1 MDIVI
6 LMTNWGFKLIKRLLE
21 ASPRRWGIGV
31 VVAAGLATA
40 PMTVSAQIRTDGSL
54 GGRATTLSSATG
66 PSVVTIAPNLGHRA
80 GGNLFHSFDAFSVS
94 AHQTAR
100 FTAPSSVVRIISRVT
115 GDSISTIAGTVS
127 APASFYLFNPN
138 GVVVTSTGRFDV
150 NGSLFLS
157 TANQVRWQDG
167 ALYTTDLSRKVTF
180 TAAAPVAY
188 GFLGA
193 PLGRIRIGNTA
204 LAVPDGQ
211 TLALIGRDVRI
222 ETGRDRVYDSAD
234 NLLLPLTLSAPQG
247 RILVT
252 AIGSQAGEVRLSDG
266 RSTVSPTGTVSF
278 QGITASSSGTNG
290 GTTRLSGGTVA
301 IRASELRSDTVA
313 TAGGGLTVTA
323 TDQVRLTG
331 TNLYS
336 SSTGTGTA
344 GTLRIEAPKVTL
356 DGTPLTTTTEGSG
369 DAGIIRIR
377 ATDRL
382 ILANGSGL
390 DSTSNAEGD
399 GGEIHLS
406 AGTITISGGASQ
418 INSTS
423 SGGNAGDIR
432 LEATD
437 RIRINDGAAVSA
449 DSSGRT
455 GEAGTITMT
464 ARQVEIAGGATVR
477 AGVFYSKEG
486 GGDIVVEGKE
496 SIIIKENALL
506 STNSE
511 YEEAIAGDLR
521 LTAPRISLESGAFL
535 QSESNAS
542 SPTASAGRIHLTGSF
557 LSVTG
562 GSEISTRAIS
572 AGGGTIT
579 LEADRV
585 IGFTQ
590 AQATTSVTSGIGD
603 GGNITLRAPLL
614 TLDQAVILANAQDGR
629 GGQIRLS
636 AQLLQK
642 SPDTLISAISSHGID
657 GEVTTTGLDSST
669 TSPLSHLSAAYIDPA
684 SRLSQGCPGAGGR
697 IRLARASRGPLRS
710 QPDEMVPVAI
720 LAGGRLQGSAPSA
733 PQILGCRPSMPGE
746 TPDPL

>member
-6 LMTNWGFKLIKRLLE
+6 LMTNWGFKVIKRLLQ
-21 ASPRRWGIGV
+21 ASPRRWGMGV
-31 VVAAGLATA
+31 VIAAGLATV
-40 PMTVSAQIRTDGSL
+40 PMAVSAQIRTDGSL
-54 GGRATTLSSATG
+54 GGRATTLSSGTG
-66 PSVVTIAPNLGHRA
+66 PSVVTIAPGLGRQA
-80 GGNLFHSFDAFSVS
+80 GGNLFHSFDTFSVS

-100 FTAPSSVVRIISRVT
+100 FSAPSSVARIISRVT

-167 ALYTTDLSRKVTF
+167 TLYTTDLSRKVTF
-180 TAAAPVAY
+180 KTAAPVAY
-188 GFLGA
+188 GFLDA

-222 ETGRDRVYDSAD
+222 ETGRDLV
-234 NLLLPLTLSAPQG
+234 NTPLLPLTLSAPQG

-252 AIGSQAGEVRLSDG
+252 AIGSQAGDVSLTDG
-266 RSTVSPTGTVSF
+266 RSTASPTGTLSL
-278 QGITASSSGTNG
+278 QGVTASSSGTNG
-290 GTTRLSGGTVA
+290 GTTRLNGGTVA
-301 IRASELRSDTVA
+301 IRSSDLRSDTVT
-313 TAGGGLTVTA
+313 TAGGGLAITA
-323 TDQVRLTG
+323 TDQVRLTE

-336 SSTGTGTA
+336 SSTGMGAA
-344 GTLRIEAPKVTL
+344 GTMRIEAPEVIL
-356 DGTPLTTTTEGSG
+356 DGTALTTSTEGAG
-369 DAGIIRIR
+369 KAGIIRIR
-377 ATDRL
+377 APDRL
-382 ILANGSGL
+382 TIANDSSL
-390 DSTSNAEGD
+390 DSTSDAEGD
-399 GGEIHLS
+399 GGEIRLS
-406 AGTITISGGASQ
+406 AGAITVSGALSQ

-423 SGGNAGDIR
+423 DGGKAGDIR
-432 LEATD
+432 LEAAD
-437 RIRINDGAAVSA
+437 RIRINDGAAISA

-464 ARQVEIAGGATVR
+464 ARQVEIAGGATIR

-486 GGDIVVEGKE
+486 GGDIVVRGKE
-496 SIIIKENALL
+496 SIVVKENALL
-506 STNSE
+506 STSSE
-511 YEEAIAGDLR
+511 FDEAVAGDLR
-521 LTAPRISLESGAFL
+521 LTAPRISLESGAIL
-535 QSESNAS
+535 QSENNPS
-542 SPTASAGRIHLTGSF
+542 SPAASAGRIFLKGSV

-585 IGFTQ
+585 ISFAQ
-590 AQATTSVTSGIGD
+590 AQATTSVMSGIGD
-603 GGNITLRAPLL
+603 GGDITLRAPLL
-614 TLDQAVILANAQDGR
+614 TFDQAVILANAQDGR

-720 LAGGRLQGSAPSA
+720 LAGGRLQGSASSA
-733 PQILGCRPSMPGE
+733 PQILGCRPNPPGE
-746 TPDPL
+746 TPAPL